1 MLDLMHAHGA
11 NGRSISFVIEVSRPM
26 PESASSAEIAAASAA
41 QPELPLQEHLSD
53 WDEVVKG
60 FKGPKRKR
68 CKGGGGVGST
78 RRLVIFSLRGFV
90 QARGKRRLGLSRK
103 EARARVDKMSK
114 EELAKRAAAWGRL
127 LGAPAG
133 A

>member
-1 MLDLMHAHGA
+1 MHAHGA
-11 NGRSISFVIEVSRPM
+11 NDRSISVVIEVSRPM

-41 QPELPLQEHLSD
+41 QPELPLLEHLSD

-90 QARGKRRLGLSRK
+90 QGRGKRRLGLPRK
-103 EARARVDKMSK
+103 EARALVDKMSK
-114 EELAKRAAAWGRL
+114 EELAKRASAAGRL